1 MQCKLRDIQDCLKAL
16 QSQHGSCGGRFGLCG
31 DLCGNVLKLVRMNDR
46 KLGETV
52 ALQLRQREELEAL
65 VRDFGKDIRNIVR
78 DLGSRIDKLEA
89 SMDNLVEQ
97 LESLSENF
105 SECAAHVKTRPYPAW
120 NACNS

>member
-1 MQCKLRDIQDCLKAL
+1 ME
-16 QSQHGSCGGRFGLCG
+16 GSVFAEN
-31 DLCGNVLKLVRMNDR
+31 LCGNVLKLVRMNDR

-65 VRDFGKDIRNIVR
+65 VRDFGKDFRNIVR

-97 LESLSENF
+97 LESHSENF
-105 SECAAHVKTRPYPAW
+105 KRMRRACEDQTLPTYPAW